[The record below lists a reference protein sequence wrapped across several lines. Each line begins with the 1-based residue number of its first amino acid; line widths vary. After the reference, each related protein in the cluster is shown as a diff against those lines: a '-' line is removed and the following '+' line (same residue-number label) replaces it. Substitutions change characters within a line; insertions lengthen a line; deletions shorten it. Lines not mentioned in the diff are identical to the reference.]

1 MQRNANWVCALRKTG
16 DDELNCV
23 LEICEGTCCGCE
35 KKKTTS
41 SGRGSSSD
49 EWQRE
54 TSFPTNHTASASEMD
69 ACTAQPTQL
78 TQVRTGKQQQT
89 QRIQL
94 EHIQLIFAIWA
105 QGLWY
110 GVCARAWQPLG
121 VQMYV
126 SPVIALARM
135 RCRVLSVTEWEW
147 AATALMA
154 TQRPHRCAE
163 RCFCWLRRR
172 RRCRHNSFTI
182 KNVGAL
188 AFALALAH
196 VVAFMKCKR
205 FACGFSC
212 FLCCCK
218 YSLFLVFSFRGFRQ
232 LFAVVVSC
240 YLCQAV
246 VAAVERLC
254 VVSHNSNTFR
264 CYVVEWVFLFFLSVY
279 ALLLLLVSV
288 CFVSSCSIM
297 RLLFS
302 GQFWLIGNSFRFR
315 HSCELLL

>member
-1 MQRNANWVCALRKTG
+1 
-16 DDELNCV
+16 
-23 LEICEGTCCGCE
+23 
-35 KKKTTS
+35 
-41 SGRGSSSD
+41 
-49 EWQRE
+49 
-54 TSFPTNHTASASEMD
+54 MD
-69 ACTAQPTQL
+69 ACTAQL
-78 TQVRTGKQQQT
+78 TELAQVRTGKQQQT

-105 QGLWY
+105 QGLRY

-121 VQMYV
+121 VHMYV

-135 RCRVLSVTEWEW
+135 RCRGLSVTEWEW

-154 TQRPHRCAE
+154 TQRSQRCAE
-163 RCFCWLRRR
+163 RCSCWLRRR
-172 RRCRHNSFTI
+172 RRRHNSFTI

-212 FLCCCK
+212 FLCVVSIR
-218 YSLFLVFSFRGFRQ
+218 YFLLVRGFRQ

-264 CYVVEWVFLFFLSVY
+264 ITLLSEFFLSVRRCCC
-279 ALLLLLVSV
+279 LFRFV
-288 CFVSSCSIM
+288 CFFMLNYSFA
-297 RLLFS
+297 FS

-315 HSCELLL
+315 HSWKLLL